1 MFSIAVSLKL
11 KVKKIK
17 GLDASY
23 ITAYMTCYQQLSA
36 ISVVAADRLELMVLQ
51 YTVSISLLLP
61 SAARQA
67 LTFTFTFGLE
77 QLLVIQRWGGIYT
90 VGHKKKPTCFCL

>member
-23 ITAYMTCYQQLSA
+23 ITACMTCYKQLSA
-36 ISVVAADRLELMVLQ
+36 ISAVAADWLELIVLQ
-51 YTVSISLLLP
+51 YALSISLLP

-77 QLLVIQRWGGIYT
+77 QLLVIQR
-90 VGHKKKPTCFCL
+90 